1 MSIGAKM
8 KLMALNLPRDL
19 NERELEELFKVHGA
33 VTACTLVLDD
43 KSGASKGFGFVEMTR
58 EDDAR
63 IAIEKLH
70 GTKVKKNKI
79 RVKSAE

>member
-1 MSIGAKM
+1 M
-8 KLMALNLPRDL
+8 KLMALNLPRDF
-19 NERELEELFKVHGA
+19 NERDLEKLFKAHGA

-79 RVKSAE
+79 RVKPAA

>member
-1 MSIGAKM
+1 M

-19 NERELEELFKVHGA
+19 SERELEELFKVHGA

-43 KSGASKGFGFVEMTR
+43 SSGASKGFGFVEMAS
-58 EDDAR
+58 EDDATN
-63 IAIEKLH
+63 AIEKLH

-79 RVKSAE
+79 RVKPAV